1 MKVLVIAQVAHLINA
16 AYCLSLGDASVPTW
30 EEAGEQHQNS
40 LIFGVEMHIANPD
53 ATPEQSHESW
63 LAQKVADGWVY
74 GEVKDAEKKT
84 HPCCRPYDEL
94 PPEQK
99 SKDYLFRSVVHALK
113 DLPDVDEAVAAA
125 VAEAL
130 AKVPSGQPAVALP
143 AASLLAG
150 QVAVQYIGR
159 KPVYAD
165 HLYGTGLNFEHGQ
178 VRNLPANV
186 AQKFLRHGDMF
197 AEAEL
202 SEVATTAEAPSDQQ
216 DDTDQ
221 QLEEARRREALEQEK
236 QNRLHDLRQQIGN
249 MNKDALAEYAMN
261 NYRQSLDKRAS
272 VGTLRQQV
280 IGMVD
285 QYGQV

>member
-1 MKVLVIAQVAHLINA
+1 MKVIVIAGAAHGLLA
-16 AYCLSLGDASVPTW
+16 SLGQLFGETAIAWEDASEGYKQGIV
-30 EEAGEQHQNS
+30 AGVTAYLEN
-40 LIFGVEMHIANPD
+40 LEL
-53 ATPEQSHESW
+53 TPEQEHQKW
-63 LAQKVADGWVY
+63 LDAKLADGWVH
-74 GEVKDAEKKT
+74 GEAIDTTPKT
-84 HPCCRPYDEL
+84 HPLLLPFAEL
-94 PPEQK
+94 PLEHRVK
-99 SKDYLFRSVVHALK
+99 ATILYAAVHALK

-143 AASLLAG
+143 AASLRAG
-150 QVAVQYIGR
+150 QVAVQSIGR

>member
-1 MKVLVIAQVAHLINA
+1 MKVIVIAGAAHGLLA
-16 AYCLSLGDASVPTW
+16 SLGQLFGETAIAWEDASEGYKQGIV
-30 EEAGEQHQNS
+30 AGVTAYLEN
-40 LIFGVEMHIANPD
+40 LEL
-53 ATPEQSHESW
+53 TPEQEHQKW
-63 LAQKVADGWVY
+63 LDAKLADGWVH
-74 GEVKDAEKKT
+74 GEAIDTTPKT
-84 HPCCRPYDEL
+84 HPLLLPFAEL
-94 PPEQK
+94 PLEHRVK
-99 SKDYLFRSVVHALK
+99 ATILYAAVHALK